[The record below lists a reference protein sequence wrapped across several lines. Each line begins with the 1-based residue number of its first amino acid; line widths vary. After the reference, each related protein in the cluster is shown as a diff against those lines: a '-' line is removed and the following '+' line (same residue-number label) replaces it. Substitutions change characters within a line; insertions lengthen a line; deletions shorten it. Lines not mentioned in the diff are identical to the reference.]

1 MVQLLIF
8 IKSGLRSGSPR
19 RLRAGSSGSFR
30 AGSPMR
36 LRAGSSGDEGSG
48 RMMNQRKT
56 SSVSRRPGKGN
67 IYFPQNFIF

>member
-1 MVQLLIF
+1 
-8 IKSGLRSGSPR
+8 
-19 RLRAGSSGSFR
+19 LRAGSSGSFR